1 MSSAS
6 TCELCGG
13 NANAEHGRW
22 GQLLG
27 PISMGR
33 TPESA
38 VFVHRLC
45 ALWSSEV
52 RVSCI
57 MLSLSSRHLH

>member
-1 MSSAS
+1 MNRVC
-6 TCELCGG
+6 CELCGKDG
-13 NANAEHGRW
+13 GADHGRW

-33 TPESA
+33 NPDHA

-52 RVSCI
+52 GELWCGDDV
-57 MLSLSSRHLH
+57 